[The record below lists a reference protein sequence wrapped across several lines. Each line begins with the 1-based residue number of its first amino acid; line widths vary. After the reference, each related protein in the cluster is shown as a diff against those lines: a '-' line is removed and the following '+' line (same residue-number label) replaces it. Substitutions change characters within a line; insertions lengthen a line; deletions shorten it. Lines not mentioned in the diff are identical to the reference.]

1 MWFDTTQTHRIY
13 HHRKGKY
20 VMKKRAFA
28 FHSRLDPHNF
38 GVRIQEEAKE
48 AHLPIE
54 QSEKAFNLRI
64 DGNHGGQVFYQAR
77 ISENEHGG
85 SHIEGEIIT
94 IPWNEAKNRTKFQK
108 VMEVIGYILGGIA
121 LLPVV
126 VLIFLFLGFYELFL
140 LFKNKGKR
148 ELPRE
153 EKNLLDFMINKMS
166 CEQK

>member
-1 MWFDTTQTHRIY
+1 
-13 HHRKGKY
+13 
-20 VMKKRAFA
+20 MKKRTLA
-28 FHSRLDPHNF
+28 FHSMLDPRHF
-38 GVRIQEEAKE
+38 LTRVQEEAKQ
-48 AHLPIE
+48 ARLPIM
-54 QSEKAFNLRI
+54 QSENAFNLRI
-64 DGNHGGQVFYQAR
+64 DCNHGGQVFYQAR
-77 ISENEHGG
+77 ISDDEQGG

-108 VMEVIGYILGGIA
+108 VMEVIGYILGGIV

-126 VLIFLFLGFYELFL
+126 VLIFLFLGLYELFL

-153 EKNLLDFMINKMS
+153 EKNLLNFMINKMS